1 MSDAKPSEAG
11 RGARTISKIV
21 DAAARLFGT
30 EGYQGATMQ
39 SVARAA
45 GVSKGLLHY
54 HFDSKQ
60 HLLIAAQRATFR
72 QIHRRMRDRFQRGER
87 GVDPALGA
95 LDALWEAVREMRSWT
110 PFMVEV
116 MSLQA
121 GARHPSPDVADF
133 YGESMRLLEDGIR
146 EVFQD
151 DPSMPADR
159 MAWMVRTALHGMIVE
174 LALART
180 DADLAR
186 LDQTYTDMRDTFGA
200 ALRAAEARRGAS

>member
-1 MSDAKPSEAG
+1 
-11 RGARTISKIV
+11 
-21 DAAARLFGT
+21 
-30 EGYQGATMQ
+30 
-39 SVARAA
+39 
-45 GVSKGLLHY
+45 
-54 HFDSKQ
+54 
-60 HLLIAAQRATFR
+60 
-72 QIHRRMRDRFQRGER
+72 
-87 GVDPALGA
+87 
-95 LDALWEAVREMRSWT
+95 
-110 PFMVEV
+110 
-116 MSLQA
+116 
-121 GARHPSPDVADF
+121 
-133 YGESMRLLEDGIR
+133 LLEDGIR